1 MDCEKFDQH
10 VIDALY
16 DELDELT
23 DAALER
29 HVEGCTRCAQIYS
42 QLKDAREAATMPLVE
57 PSSGLEER
65 ILAAERATLRK
76 APLHNKVI
84 RGIAWAGSLAMRPQ
98 LAMAALFMLVVGS
111 SLLLLRGKPNA
122 LNSPTQVTQRGEP
135 GEEEAPQRA
144 KSDTR
149 AAKPESATPTMGGA
163 ARKMSESV
171 ADNVAPQALATA
183 APAEAPP
190 SPMPAAS
197 AAAGGD
203 AQGELDEA
211 EKTKVASGCGAAVP
225 KFEGIVGRYPNTPE
239 GLLAQGELE
248 KCRPGK
254 TPASPASKPNATILP
269 PSASAS
275 GGK

>member
-23 DAALER
+23 DAALKR
-29 HVEGCTRCAQIYS
+29 HVEGCTRCAQIFS

-57 PSSGLEER
+57 PSAGLEER

-135 GEEEAPQRA
+135 GEEEAPARA
-144 KSDTR
+144 KSD
-149 AAKPESATPTMGGA
+149 AKAPRPESATPTMGGA
-163 ARKMSESV
+163 ARKMSES
-171 ADNVAPQALATA
+171 ASDNVSPQTMATA
-183 APAEAPP
+183 SPEPP
-190 SPMPAAS
+190 PMPAAS
-197 AAAGGD
+197 AAAGSGPSE
-203 AQGELDEA
+203 ELDEA
-211 EKTKVASGCGAAVP
+211 ERLKLASGCGAAVP
-225 KFEGIVGRYPNTPE
+225 KFEGIVGRYPNTPQ

-248 KCRPGK
+248 KCRPAGK
-254 TPASPASKPNATILP
+254 LPASPAVKPNATISP
-269 PSASAS
+269 PTASAS
-275 GGK
+275 GAQK